1 MRSTGGFRRTLRTVN
16 RSLPTEQCV
25 KLEEVGVDSK
35 IPTKYFIVQS
45 FPIFPQDYSNK
56 GHKIY
61 FDDGKWNVVLWPSN
75 TSNFKD
81 EIRYLSD
88 AVDIMIDDIE
98 IADVDQE
105 HPERTKLQILTQKA
119 ELLEIALDE
128 LNRQVSRENKER
140 GELMKK
146 IVDLFTGVVG
156 DIPNVYNKIID
167 GIGRDHERETN
178 NLREENEML
187 SKKERDAND
196 ELRSQKILLEMQ
208 NQWHDDLEVQI
219 DEWKE
224 NIRSFNEK
232 LTSELK
238 KQKDEYEEQLSD
250 LQVKLKTVSAER
262 DGYKSQIDWEQKT
275 LQEKELKV
283 LAIEQELAS
292 NKALLEEREQMFY
305 STRAQ
310 FQRQITFMKEQ
321 MGQITKSGTPVTIE
335 NVNNITQML
344 PPRYGEPLPL
354 LTLEEVNRRIMDI
367 YVSKVRH
374 DSAYSEGTEPP
385 LFKFVIKY
393 HIATMFGYKPSVN
406 KIWQFMNSCD
416 KYKYESLNVTLFMRQ
431 IEEENSDLKVIQYM
445 ATLVKKEGVG
455 ENGIPRLS
463 IGKYKDLASRLLHDN
478 QLDNLEHLLEKK
490 IINPKRGAFVDF
502 DIFLQILLDLIADK
516 NHAYRQRIIFQ
527 FREILTKDSTCE
539 YPAFGEFV
547 SRFAPHISGQKIG
560 DLFLEAMQSSL
571 PSMAVTEQAFQLL
584 VYRGAFEEFKIIMT
598 DDLEVANP
606 EEMAQFVNSRWKT
619 DLADHVNS
627 ALVQLRTEKMAECH
641 KLYVELSRIAE
652 HMKLTCTVK
661 DAGSGISLLHRAAI
675 LLIRLKFLN
684 TARKDSADAQKE
696 LRRLIDIV
704 WN

>member
-16 RSLPTEQCV
+16 RSLPTEQSV

-45 FPIFPQDYSNK
+45 FPIFPQDFSNK

-81 EIRYLSD
+81 EIRFLSD
-88 AVDIMIDDIE
+88 AVDRMIDDIE

-105 HPERTKLQILTQKA
+105 HPENTKLQILTQKT

-128 LNRQVSRENKER
+128 LNRQVTRENKER

-146 IVDLFTGVVG
+146 IIDLFTGVVN

-167 GIGRDHERETN
+167 GRERDHEREMN
-178 NLREENEML
+178 NLREENETL
-187 SKKERDAND
+187 AKKEQDANE
-196 ELRSQKILLEMQ
+196 ELRSQRILLDMQ
-208 NQWHDDLEVQI
+208 NQWHADLETQI

-224 NIRSFNEK
+224 NIRTFNDK
-232 LTSELK
+232 LTQELK
-238 KQKDEYEEQLSD
+238 KQKDEYEEKISD
-250 LQVKLKTVSAER
+250 LQVQLNTVSAER

-275 LQEKELKV
+275 IQEKELEV
-283 LAIEQELAS
+283 LAIKKELTA
-292 NKALLEEREQMFY
+292 NKALLEEREQTLY
-305 STRAQ
+305 TTRAHFERQ
-310 FQRQITFMKEQ
+310 FTFMREQ
-321 MGQITKSGTPVTIE
+321 MGQMAKNGSSVASE
-335 NVNNITQML
+335 NLNNITQML
-344 PPRYGEPLPL
+344 PPNHGEQLPF
-354 LTLEEVNRRIMDI
+354 LTLEELNRRIMDI

-374 DSAYSEGTEPP
+374 DSAYSPGTEPP
-385 LFKFVIKY
+385 LFKFVVKY
-393 HIATMFGYKPSVN
+393 HIATMFGYKPAIN

-416 KYKYESLNVTLFMRQ
+416 RYKHESISVSLFMKQ
-431 IEEENSDLKVIQYM
+431 VEEENSDLKVIEYM
-445 ATLVKKEGVG
+445 ATLVKNEGVNETG
-455 ENGIPRLS
+455 LPRLS
-463 IGKYKDLASRLLHDN
+463 ILKCKELAGRLLPDN
-478 QLDNLEHLLEKK
+478 QIENLQHLLEKK
-490 IINPKRGAFVDF
+490 IINPKKGSFVDF
-502 DIFLQILLDLIADK
+502 DIFIQVLIDLIMDE
-516 NHAYRQRIIFQ
+516 NHANRQRIIFQ
-527 FREILTKDSTCE
+527 FREILTKDNTCE
-539 YPAFGEFV
+539 YPAFGDFV

-571 PSMAVTEQAFQLL
+571 PSLAVTEQAFQLL
-584 VYRGAFEEFKIIMT
+584 VDRGAFEEFNIIMT

-619 DLADHVNS
+619 DLAEHVNA
-627 ALVQLRTEKMAECH
+627 ALVQLRSEKMTECH
-641 KLYVELSRIAE
+641 TLYLELSRIAE
-652 HMKLTCTVK
+652 HMRVTCTVQ
-661 DAGSGISLLHRAAI
+661 DAGTGISLLHRAAI

-684 TARKDSADAQKE
+684 TARKDSSDAQKE